1 MFIPPISLALP
12 THIGDPVTN
21 TDFPV
26 ALTERDV
33 IGFNP
38 YKEHNLIVG
47 ACCGDSHK
55 TVYEWCSSVL
65 KKMQEY
71 GFVVTSIQ
79 GADNEVDV
87 SWSDTVY
94 SSEDGPLALDRVLNM
109 VRYRERCGFRD
120 IQVLY
125 VSAVEDYALGGYN
138 SRESRK
144 RRRTWETFTEILS
157 EGPNV
162 GVFVVA
168 SIDANK
174 LPEVSTAG
182 PISSRY
188 GYEMKWTLKLCEGEV
203 QTFMVDSRTPRVME
217 YRRIED
223 AVI

>member
-12 THIGDPVTN
+12 THIGDPITN

-26 ALTERDV
+26 ALTESDV

-71 GFVVTSIQ
+71 GFTVTSIQ

-94 SSEDGPLALDRVLNM
+94 SSEDGSLALDRVLNM
-109 VRYRERCGFRD
+109 VRYRKRCGFRD

-125 VSAVEDYALGGYN
+125 VSAVEDYALQHGT
-138 SRESRK
+138 REPRGRK
-144 RRRTWETFTEILS
+144 KTWETFTEILS

-168 SIDANK
+168 SVNAEK
-174 LPEVSTAG
+174 LPRYSSAG
-182 PISSRY
+182 PIYSQY
-188 GYEMKWTLKLCEGEV
+188 GYEMKWTVKLCEGEV
-203 QTFMVDSRTPRVME
+203 QTYMAGSHTPGVKE